1 MELLQA
7 TSTPNY
13 TSPVKPYNA
22 PTDALLERIAL
33 CESGGHQF
41 NPDGSV
47 VHGRIHYADTGKYQI
62 NAAVHL
68 QESIAMGMDINTLEG
83 NTAFAKYLY
92 RTQGVTPWLP
102 SKNCWG

>member
-1 MELLQA
+1 MTLLEA

-13 TSPVKPYNA
+13 KTPVRPKIEA
-22 PTDALLERIAL
+22 TDTLLERIAI

-47 VHGRIHYADTGKYQI
+47 VHGKLHYADTGKWQI

-68 QESIAMGMDINTLEG
+68 QESISMKMDINTLEG

-92 RTQGVTPWLP
+92 RTQGTAPWLP
-102 SKNCWG
+102 SKNCWS